1 MDHKSKSE
9 RPRIHIPLQS
19 FDYLLEILAAL
30 GLLAL
35 LGLSTYYYGQLPEQ
49 VPSHF
54 GPDGLPDKYGSKNS
68 LWLLPIL
75 GSVIFVLMTYVNRRP
90 DWFNYPVKITDEN
103 ARSQYTMASRLIRVL
118 KASVT
123 ILFAYLVWGIVS
135 VSNGV
140 QEGLGM
146 WFLVFPVGI
155 PVLSIFYIF
164 KSVANNS

>member
-75 GSVIFVLMTYVNRRP
+75 GSVIFVLMTFVN
-90 DWFNYPVKITDEN
+90 
-103 ARSQYTMASRLIRVL
+103 
-118 KASVT
+118 
-123 ILFAYLVWGIVS
+123 
-135 VSNGV
+135 
-140 QEGLGM
+140 
-146 WFLVFPVGI
+146 
-155 PVLSIFYIF
+155 
-164 KSVANNS
+164 